1 MSGGNY
7 TDSQA
12 IVAASTSLQGAA
24 GIGIVRIS
32 GFSQLESLQKLFS
45 RDLGPIGPGRF
56 YRTKVFDRDGKQ
68 IDDGG
73 IVFFKAPHSYNGE
86 NILEVHLH
94 GNPVLIRFFIQE
106 IVELGLARHA
116 LAGEFSFRAYQ
127 NSKLNLAQVE
137 GLDLILSST
146 TLKGIRQ
153 GVSSLDGELHQSFVD
168 LYHAFLRFK
177 SAIELN
183 IDFLEDIGEEGGVFE
198 LRNSYDDFKKKIS
211 TLVRRCSGSVESL
224 LKPKVVLLGKT
235 NAGKSTLFNSLLG
248 IDRSIVSPLEGTT
261 RDYVSE
267 NFMLQGD
274 VFSLIDTAGIRQT
287 SEVIEE
293 EGIRRAAQLF
303 ENAFYK
309 ILVINP
315 FLPFDVDSLVKIIDI
330 DLIVFTHA
338 DVDGFAERVQTF
350 ANFFGA
356 VERFF
361 YSDRAGSIGPV
372 DLSESG
378 PIEPAKVLSKN
389 GPIGP
394 KIVTGPIEP
403 VGEIGAK
410 VALKY
415 QKLLKNDP
423 LLIERQRD
431 LILKLDS
438 EVAAL
443 LPLLEGDIAILSGE
457 TQRVGN
463 KLSELVGI
471 VSPDDVLHNIFNN
484 FCIGK

>member
-1 MSGGNY
+1 MLGGNY

-32 GFSQLESLQKLFS
+32 GFSQLEYLQKLFS

-56 YRTKVFDRDGKQ
+56 YRTKIFDRGRKQ

-94 GNPVLIRFFIQE
+94 GNPVLMRFFIQE

-116 LAGEFSFRAYQ
+116 LAGEFSYRAYQ

-153 GVSSLDGELHQSFVD
+153 GVSSLDGELHQSFVE
-168 LYHAFLRFK
+168 LYRTFLRFK

-198 LRNSYDDFKKKIS
+198 LKNSYDDFKKKIS
-211 TLVRRCSGSVESL
+211 ALARRCSGSVESL

-248 IDRSIVSPLEGTT
+248 IDRSIVSHLEGTT

-267 NFMLQGD
+267 NFTLQGD

-287 SEVIEE
+287 NEVIEE

-315 FLPFDVDSLVKIIDI
+315 FLAFDVDSLVKITNI

-338 DVDGFAERVQTF
+338 DVKGFAERVQTF
-350 ANFFGA
+350 EKFFPT

-361 YSDRAGSIGPV
+361 FSDRAGSIGPA
-372 DLSESG
+372 DG
-378 PIEPAKVLSKN
+378 PIEPVKVISKN

-394 KIVTGPIEP
+394 KIAAGPIEP
-403 VGEIGAK
+403 AVEIGAK
-410 VALKY
+410 IALKY
-415 QKLLKNDP
+415 QKLLSNDP
-423 LLIERQRD
+423 LLIERQRE
-431 LILKLDS
+431 LILKLNT

-443 LPLLEGDIAILSGE
+443 SPLLEGDIAILSGE